1 MNTDLGLTLAEQIIN
16 LHVELLPE
24 GCYLATSEAVPGLVA
39 QGRTVA
45 ETLDIARDVAKRLLE
60 ARAERGEL
68 TALPPPSKAT
78 RTIRNL
84 NEATKAELR
93 IQAARH
99 GHSMEDE
106 ASGGVGS
113 RIHAHFAQLG
123 GVELELLD
131 RRGREP
137 VIVLDTNVLLEAEA
151 T

>member
-24 GCYLATSEAVPGLVA
+24 GCYLATSEAIPGLVA

-68 TALPPPSKAT
+68 T
-78 RTIRNL
+78 
-84 NEATKAELR
+84 KAELR

-99 GHSMEDE
+99 GCSMEDE